1 MNKYLLIGLM
11 FAVLMSAASIS
22 GSAYAQGINPDC
34 TGDCTDHD
42 AMLALFSEKLGIS
55 VDELQSRL
63 ENGESMAQIALAAG
77 MTFEEFRA
85 LMPKSELGQR
95 AAGLFGRGSRRGA
108 QGTQTPFGSRA
119 CLENPDCTPSYW
131 GQQGSGR
138 GTGRAN

>member
-95 AAGLFGRGSRRGA
+95 AAGLFGRSSRRGA